1 MKWLYYQKYIKP
13 GNFESS
19 NSKTKPYQYLKI
31 SFKIC
36 WFVNFSLTK
45 KLIFLLFLRNLEDSI
60 DFSNFFVSGYLHQ
73 FKTILLHIFM
83 ISWFKWRRDF
93 CLHVTYLLKNLTIL
107 VIIIH
112 SFSYFFFVPFV
123 PRSFLWQKHFYAVS
137 FDVDM
142 VLSIHSFVNIFVF
155 ISFNIQYK
163 LSRCG

>member
-45 KLIFLLFLRNLEDSI
+45 KLIFLLFLRNLEDSV

-73 FKTILLHIFM
+73 FKTILLHKFM

-107 VIIIH
+107 VTIIH
-112 SFSYFFFVPFV
+112 SFSYFFFCSIDHALF
-123 PRSFLWQKHFYAVS
+123 FGKNIFYAVS

-155 ISFNIQYK
+155 IGFNIQYK